1 MTRPLTLDGIPDE
14 LFAEYGL
21 RRRGAVAPSYR
32 CTHPQAVLVPV
43 AEITA
48 PVRKMN
54 PDELRSLLRGVR
66 DGADLPP
73 VVVFREPGAL
83 TTALLDG
90 LHRYRVS
97 LALGF
102 SSIPAT
108 QPSREDAELVY
119 RYEG

>member
-1 MTRPLTLDGIPDE
+1 LTLDEVPDD

-32 CTHPQAVLVPV
+32 CSDALAILVPV

-48 PVRKMN
+48 PVRKLN
-54 PDELRSLLRGVR
+54 PDALRSLLRGIR
-66 DGADLPP
+66 ERAYLPP
-73 VVVFREPGAL
+73 IVVFRDTDAV
-83 TTALLDG
+83 TAALLDG

-102 SSIPAT
+102 QSIPAI
-108 QPSREDAELVY
+108 QPIR
-119 RYEG
+119 